1 MKLPLRLIL
10 FAMLHPQVV
19 ESIKSGLE
27 DVNQSVELAKE
38 ARECMEKIRE
48 SSAEVAKAMS

>member
-1 MKLPLRLIL
+1 
-10 FAMLHPQVV
+10 
-19 ESIKSGLE
+19 
-27 DVNQSVELAKE
+27 LAKE

>member
-1 MKLPLRLIL
+1 
-10 FAMLHPQVV
+10 MLHHKWLRVL
-19 ESIKSGLE
+19 KA
-27 DVNQSVELAKE
+27 VNQSVELAKE

>member
-1 MKLPLRLIL
+1 
-10 FAMLHPQVV
+10 MLHHKWLRVL
-19 ESIKSGLE
+19 K
-27 DVNQSVELAKE
+27 VELAKE

>member
-1 MKLPLRLIL
+1 
-10 FAMLHPQVV
+10 
-19 ESIKSGLE
+19 
-27 DVNQSVELAKE
+27 VELAKE